1 MGKDRENEEWTK
13 SFGQE
18 PEENGFS
25 FEEQNDFEFDDEE
38 GLASYLS
45 DAVAKVTGEEVV
57 MEDETKPKK
66 EVGRWGIRKKCF
78 VGLGTTIGCL
88 VLTVVLAFGW
98 VMFRIGDDGGVRAA
112 SDLTE
117 EERAAQAT
125 IPPWNEDQALLDG
138 DVVNILLIGREGI
151 NDGENA
157 YGRSDSMIIASM
169 NTEKK
174 TVKMVSIMRDCYV
187 YINGYRENKLNAAYS
202 YGGGELLKQTI
213 ETNFGVP
220 IAGYVVV
227 DFSAF
232 EEVINSVGGV
242 DISLTETEAEY
253 LNTTNYISKKKYRT
267 VVPGTQTVNGNQ
279 ALGYCRVRH
288 VAAINGENDDYGRT
302 YRQRAVLSQLYS
314 KIMTELSAT
323 EAVNLAYDLL
333 DYVATDISSGD
344 LITYAKCVLSMG
356 IDPSKLEQMR
366 IPVNNS
372 FSSRTLH
379 CGSSLCLDWSVNQ
392 KELWNFLYGT
402 EEREVYTL
410 TPDSYSSSYT
420 SSTYAPTENNTT
432 TTITYAPTVTNAP
445 VQYETEEPIEVTQEP
460 VVVTEAPK
468 VTKEPIVVTEAP
480 VVVTEAPVVVTEA
493 PIVVTEPPVVVTEAP
508 QQPISNEEED
518 TVGYRFK

>member
-1 MGKDRENEEWTK
+1 MGKDRENEEWND
-13 SFGQE
+13 SIGQE
-18 PEENGFS
+18 PEQNGFS
-25 FEEQNDFEFDDEE
+25 FDEEKGFEFDDEE

-45 DAVAKVTGEEVV
+45 DAVAEVTGEKVAIDE
-57 MEDETKPKK
+57 ETKTKK
-66 EVGRWGIRKKCF
+66 EIGRWGIRKKCF
-78 VGLGTTIGCL
+78 VGLGTTLGCL
-88 VLTVVLAFGW
+88 VLAFVLAFGW
-98 VMFRIGDDGGVRAA
+98 VLFRIGDEGGVRAA

-151 NDGENA
+151 NDGDDA

-213 ETNFGVP
+213 ETNFGIP

-227 DFSAF
+227 DFAAF

-302 YRQRAVLSQLYS
+302 YRQRAVLSQIYS
-314 KIMTELSAT
+314 KVMTELSAT

-366 IPVNNS
+366 IPMNNS
-372 FSSRTLH
+372 FTSRTLH
-379 CGSSLCLDWSVNQ
+379 CGSSLCLDWTVNQ

-420 SSTYAPTENNTT
+420 SSTYTPATDNSNASTT
-432 TTITYAPTVTNAP
+432 TYAPIVTSAP
-445 VQYETEEPIEVTQEP
+445 TQYQTEEPIQVTQ
-460 VVVTEAPK
+460 K
-468 VTKEPIVVTEAP
+468 P
-480 VVVTEAPVVVTEA
+480 VVVTEAPVITEAPVVTEA
-493 PIVVTEPPVVVTEAP
+493 PVITEAPVVTEVPVVVTEPPAVATEVP
-508 QQPISNEEED
+508 QQPVSNEGED
-518 TVGYRFK
+518 SVG